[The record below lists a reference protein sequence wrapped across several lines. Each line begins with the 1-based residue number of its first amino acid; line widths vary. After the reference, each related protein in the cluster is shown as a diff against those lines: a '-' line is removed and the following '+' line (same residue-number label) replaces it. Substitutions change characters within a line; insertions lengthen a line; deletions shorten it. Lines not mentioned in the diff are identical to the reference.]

1 MGIEVEAAVSILG
14 SCSIVWVLMLG
25 CFGHMP
31 LPMKVTTFV
40 LIDFADKDSKRSNWS
55 GSS

>member
-14 SCSIVWVLMLG
+14 SWSIVWVLMLG